1 MNSIGTRY
9 SFVQLPQIFLP
20 TGAKVHA
27 YDLPSKNSIKYFF
40 NHIVASVLLE
50 NNPPNGHKCSFLCGQ
65 PVKILIGYPK
75 SPDLRSACP
84 PELSELLDDFE
95 RLLDAFFTE
104 VGEAEIELQT
114 VVLRLL
120 PCPKHV
126 EVLEASVYTM

>member
-1 MNSIGTRY
+1 MNPLGTRY
-9 SFVQLPQIFLP
+9 SFAQLPQIFLP

-27 YDLPSKNSIKYFF
+27 YDLPSKNAIKYFF

-50 NNPPNGHKCSFLCGQ
+50 NNSPAGHKCSFLCGQ

-75 SPDLRSACP
+75 NVNLRSACP
-84 PELSELLDDFE
+84 SEMSELLDDFE
-95 RLLDAFFTE
+95 TLLDAFYTE
-104 VGEAEIELQT
+104 EGEADIELQT
-114 VVLRLL
+114 VVMRLL